1 MGRRAGV
8 GPGGARRA
16 WAAWALAAALGGCPS
31 PANSLEFADPGFVD
45 ETVATFDEYAVV
57 GLAFA
62 PDGRLFVWEKEG
74 VVRIVAGGAVVPA
87 PFLDLSA
94 RVNAWD
100 GRGLLGL
107 ALDPGFATNGF
118 VYLLYTYDPPGVADP
133 DGGSP
138 RTSRLTRV
146 TASAADPSVADPG
159 SEVVLLGTVGEPPC
173 SAAPPGAD
181 CIGADH
187 FSHSIGTV
195 RFAPDGTLFVGSGDG
210 ASFTFPDPLALRA
223 QSLDSLNGKILRIR
237 PDGSAPEDNPFHDG
251 SGSNRSKVWA
261 LGLRNPYRFALDP
274 EAGEPWI
281 GDVGWNDWEE
291 LDWGRGAN
299 FGWPCFEGA
308 APQPDYQAAFPLC
321 AALDPAAVTAPAHS
335 YPHSDAGPGG
345 SVLAGAFAVGTAYP
359 PDFRG
364 SLFFADYSDNWIRR
378 ARLDAEGRVVEVLP
392 FATGARGPV
401 SLEAGPDGLLYLV
414 SFPTGRITRIRYT
427 GPQAV
432 AAASPVAGYSP
443 LSVQLSSAGSTDPED
458 PLLDFD
464 WNFGDG
470 GSSTAAEPVHV
481 YEAAVPTTFTARLTV
496 VNDRAESSTATV
508 RITVG
513 SLPPEVA
520 IDEPTAALPIYPGQT
535 LAFAGSASDPDEPA
549 AALDLR
555 WRILLHHDVH
565 VHSLVESAG
574 PSGSL
579 VAPDPGE
586 DGTFALELR
595 LTATDSSGLASTAT
609 LELPLPPA
617 LFADDFESGGVTRWL
632 SPPLAPPAVARVEAS
647 P

>member
-1 MGRRAGV
+1 M
-8 GPGGARRA
+8 
-16 WAAWALAAALGGCPS
+16 
-31 PANSLEFADPGFVD
+31 
-45 ETVATFDEYAVV
+45 V

-74 VVRIVAGGAVVPA
+74 VVRIVAGGAVLET

-107 ALDPGFATNGF
+107 ALDPEFAANGF
-118 VYLLYTYDPPGVADP
+118 VYLLYTYDPPGIADP
-133 DGGSP
+133 DAGSP

-146 TASAADPSVADPG
+146 TASAADPNVADPA
-159 SEVVLLGTVGEPPC
+159 SELVLLGTVGEPPC
-173 SAAPPGAD
+173 SAAPAGAD

-237 PDGSAPEDNPFHDG
+237 RDGSAPEDNPFYDG
-251 SGSNRSKVWA
+251 TASNRSKVWA

-274 EAGEPWI
+274 VAGEPWI

-291 LDWGRGAN
+291 LDRGRGAN
-299 FGWPCFEGA
+299 FGWPCFEGDL
-308 APQPDYQAAFPLC
+308 PQPDYQAAFPLC
-321 AALDPAAVTAPAHS
+321 AALDTAAVTAPAHS
-335 YPHSDAGPGG
+335 YPHADSGPGG
-345 SVLAGAFAVGTAYP
+345 SVLAGAFAVGAAYP
-359 PDFRG
+359 PDYRG
-364 SLFFADYSDNWIRR
+364 TLFFADYSDNWIRR
-378 ARLDAEGRVVEVLP
+378 ARLDGEGRVVEVLP

-401 SLEAGPDGLLYLV
+401 ALEAGPDGMLYLV
-414 SFPTGRITRIRYT
+414 SFQSGRITRIRYS
-427 GPQAV
+427 GPEAV
-432 AAASPVAGYSP
+432 AGASPVAGYSP
-443 LSVQLSSAGSTDPED
+443 LSVQLSGAGSSDPED
-458 PLLDFD
+458 PLLDYEWD
-464 WNFGDG
+464 FGDG
-470 GSSTAAEPVHV
+470 AGSTVADPVHV
-481 YEAAVPTTFTARLTV
+481 YEAAVPTRFTARLTV
-496 VNDRAESSTATV
+496 VNDRAERSSATV
-508 RITVG
+508 QITVG
-513 SLPPEVA
+513 SLPPFVV
-520 IDEPTAALPIYPGQT
+520 IDQPAAPHPIYPGQT

-565 VHSLVESAG
+565 VHTLVESAG
-574 PSGSL
+574 SSGSL

-586 DGTFALELR
+586 EGSFALELR
-595 LTATDSSGLASTAT
+595 LTATDGTGLASTVA

-617 LFADDFESGGVTRWL
+617 LFADDFESGGVTRWS
-632 SPPLAPPAVARVEAS
+632 SPPVAHPAAARIEPS